1 MASSIIKV
9 LLVDDDE
16 DDYIITSDLISD
28 IERTSYDVEWV
39 STYDD
44 ALDKINQHRH
54 DVYLVDYRLGRHSG
68 LDLIEQAIKDGCLA
82 PLILLTGQGDSEV
95 DIQAMEAGAMD
106 YLVKGQ
112 LDASILERAIRYSI
126 QRKRSEDIQAAL
138 FKISEA
144 TNMSD
149 NLEELL
155 KTIHKVL
162 GTLIDTTN
170 FYVALYDETNQN
182 YTFPYI
188 IDQDNDDR
196 SSINQVNKSLT
207 DYVRR
212 TGQPILIDIEK
223 HTRLID
229 NGKIE
234 SVGKVPLI
242 CLGVPLKTPQAII
255 GVVVVQSY
263 TDPSLYSEAD
273 LDLLAF
279 VSGHIAMA
287 IERKKAEEEIRVLA
301 KFPSENPNAVL
312 RVSSEG
318 MLLYANKASD
328 SLLDYFTLKVG
339 QCFSD
344 PLKSHL
350 IDIFTSGHNCEEEY
364 KFGDNYYIFTFS
376 PAAEQKYINIYIQD
390 ITERRRAEEQ
400 KKMLQEQLTRAE
412 RMESLGV
419 LAGGVAHDLNNILGP
434 LVAYPEIIKMKL
446 PEDSQVHA
454 EITKI
459 EKSAERAAEVVQ
471 DLLTMARRGR
481 YEMVPLCVGEVLN
494 SYLQSTDFT
503 NLEAR
508 FPDTIIQAHLD
519 SSLPQIMG
527 SHAHLYKVIMNLVMN
542 ACEAMPHGG
551 SLNIKAE
558 FRHIEKLTSGFAN
571 IGEDDYIILTVA
583 DTGSGIKKDDLK
595 HLFEPFYS
603 KKKMGTSGSGL
614 GLAIVYGVIKDHSGF
629 IDVRSEIGK
638 GTEFIIY
645 LPVAKEVEYRVEKK
659 QDAIDIRGTEKV
671 LVVDDL
677 EDQRELAMSVLSSL
691 GYIVEVAGSGAEGVE
706 YLKHHDVDI
715 VILDMIMEEDFD
727 GLNTYEEIVKFKPGQ
742 KAIIASGFSETER
755 VKKAERLGVGRYLR
769 KPYTMQILGKA
780 IREVLGETK
789 AQPEAV
795 RG

>member
-16 DDYIITSDLISD
+16 DDYIITSELIAD
-28 IERTSYDVEWV
+28 IERTKYDVEWALN
-39 STYDD
+39 YDD
-44 ALDKINQHRH
+44 ALSIINQHRH

-68 LDLIEQAIKDGCLA
+68 LDLIEKAISDGCSA

-95 DIQAMEAGAMD
+95 DIQAMQAGAMD

-112 LDASILERAIRYSI
+112 LDPSILERTIRYSI

-149 NLEELL
+149 NLEDLL

-162 GTLIDTTN
+162 GTLIDTTD
-170 FYVALYDETNQN
+170 FYVALYDEINQD

-188 IDQDNDDR
+188 VDQDNDDK
-196 SSINQVNKSLT
+196 SSISQVNKSLT

-212 TGQPILIDIEK
+212 NGQPILIDNEK
-223 HTRLID
+223 HTQLIGD
-229 NGKIE
+229 GEIE
-234 SVGKVPLI
+234 SVGKIPLI
-242 CLGVPLKTPQAII
+242 CLGVPLKTPQAIT
-255 GVVVVQSY
+255 GVAVIQSY
-263 TDPSLYSEAD
+263 ADPILYTEAD

-287 IERKKAEEEIRVLA
+287 IERKKAEEQRKI
-301 KFPSENPNAVL
+301 
-312 RVSSEG
+312 
-318 MLLYANKASD
+318 
-328 SLLDYFTLKVG
+328 
-339 QCFSD
+339 
-344 PLKSHL
+344 
-350 IDIFTSGHNCEEEY
+350 
-364 KFGDNYYIFTFS
+364 
-376 PAAEQKYINIYIQD
+376 
-390 ITERRRAEEQ
+390 
-400 KKMLQEQLTRAE
+400 LQEQLTRAE

-446 PEDSQVHA
+446 PPDSQVHG

-481 YEMVPLCVGEVLN
+481 YEMVPLCVKEVLN
-494 SYLQSTDFT
+494 SYLQSTDFA

-508 FPDTIIQAHLD
+508 YPNTIMRVHMD
-519 SSLPQIMG
+519 NSLPKILG
-527 SHAHLYKVIMNLVMN
+527 SQAHLYKVIMNLVMN
-542 ACEAMPHGG
+542 ACEAMPEGG
-551 SLNIKAE
+551 NLNIHAE
-558 FRHIEKLTSGFAN
+558 RRHIEKLTSGFAN
-571 IGEDDYIILTVA
+571 IEEGDYIILTFS

-614 GLAIVYGVIKDHSGF
+614 GLAIVYGVIQDHSGY
-629 IDVRSEIGK
+629 IDVRSEVGK
-638 GTEFIIY
+638 GTEFILY
-645 LPVAKEVEYRVEKK
+645 LPVADAAECLIENK
-659 QDAIDIRGTEKV
+659 QEAIDIRGTEKV

-677 EDQRELAMSVLSSL
+677 EDQRELAISVLSNL
-691 GYIVEVAGSGAEGVE
+691 GYAVEAVGSGTEAVE

-727 GLNTYEEIVKFKPGQ
+727 GLDTYEEIIKFKPGQ

-755 VKKAERLGVGRYLR
+755 VKKAEQLGVGKYLR
-769 KPYTMQILGKA
+769 KPYTMQILGRT
-780 IREVLGETK
+780 IREVLSDTK
-789 AQPEAV
+789 PQPVGVA
-795 RG
+795 G